1 MISNLSMREKVI
13 LASGIFLSV
22 LILLYMALISPFS
35 SKLRAL
41 ERKISAGEIQLHEL
55 KSLQEQYQQL
65 EHQITQIGNDSRDNA
80 TGLLSFVEN
89 QVQQVAGRD
98 KLTSMRPIAPIRH
111 DDMLE
116 EGVEVRIERVTLRQI
131 VDMLQ
136 RLEQARRTVRI
147 KGLDLKVRFE
157 DKALFDATML
167 ISTFS
172 KG

>member
-1 MISNLSMREKVI
+1 MISNLSLREKMI
-13 LASGIFLSV
+13 LASGIIFSV
-22 LILLYMALISPFS
+22 LVLLYVALIAPFS
-35 SKLRAL
+35 SKLQAL
-41 ERKISAGEIQLHEL
+41 ERKINTGEIQLREL
-55 KSLQEQYQQL
+55 KALQEQYQQL
-65 EHQITQIGNDSRDNA
+65 EHQIKQVGSDSRDNA

-98 KLTSMRPIAPIRH
+98 KLTSMRPVAPVRH

-136 RLEQARRTVRI
+136 QLEQARRPVRI

-157 DKALFDATML
+157 DKALFDATLL

>member
-1 MISNLSMREKVI
+1 MISNLSMREKAILTSGVI
-13 LASGIFLSV
+13 CCVLV
-22 LILLYMALISPFS
+22 LIYVMLISPFS
-35 SKLRAL
+35 NKMQAL
-41 ERKISAGEIQLHEL
+41 ERKISTGEVQIREL
-55 KSLQEQYQQL
+55 TSLQEQYQQL
-65 EHQITQIGNDSRDNA
+65 EHQIKQVRSDSHNNA

-98 KLTSMRPIAPIRH
+98 KLTSMRPIAPVRH
-111 DDMLE
+111 DDILE

-131 VDMLQ
+131 VNM
-136 RLEQARRTVRI
+136 LEQLERARNPVRI

-157 DKALFDATML
+157 DKSLFDVTLL